1 MKIEQLFVLA
11 LKENL
16 LTDQGWEYAGDH
28 LYGKDGVLLC
38 AYKDYAD
45 GLIDFATI
53 SVEDDLKDTMAY
65 KFLLGD
71 KSSKGRIGGDEN
83 DNIFYRLFADGSALV
98 YKDVTDIS
106 EDGNIYLYKEWM
118 VVNEKLDPVT
128 LSDKELGISEA
139 EDEDQQPLPF
149 VNLTPHPIVLNGV
162 TILPEEIPARC
173 TTSTEV
179 IDNIAGIEIR
189 QKTFGEVTGLPEPQD
204 GKYFIVSSIVASALN
219 GSRDDVFVTDGAIRD
234 ESGRIVGC
242 TGLAKV

>member
-1 MKIEQLFVLA
+1 MKIEKLFVLA

-16 LTDQGWEYAGDH
+16 LTDQGWEFVGDY

-38 AYKDYAD
+38 TYKDYVD

-53 SVEDDLKDTMAY
+53 PVEDDLKDTMAY

-71 KSSKGRIGGDEN
+71 KSSKGKIGGDEEGS
-83 DNIFYRLFADGSALV
+83 IFYRLFADGSALV

-118 VVNEKLDPVT
+118 VVDEKLDPVI

-139 EDEDQQPLPF
+139 EDQPELPF
-149 VNLTPHPIVLNGV
+149 INLTPHPVVLNGI
-162 TILPEEIPARC
+162 TIQPEEIPARC

-179 IDNIAGIEIR
+179 IDNIAGVDIR
-189 QKTFGEVTGLPEPQD
+189 KKTFGDITGLPEPSE
-204 GKYFIVSSIVASALN
+204 GKYYIVSVIVATALN

-234 ESGRIVGC
+234 ESGRIIGC

>member
-1 MKIEQLFVLA
+1 MRIEQLFTLA

-16 LTDQGWEYAGDH
+16 LTDQGWEYVGDY

-38 AYKDYAD
+38 TYKDYVY

-53 SVEDDLKDTMAY
+53 PVEDDLKDTMAY

-71 KSSKGRIGGDEN
+71 KSSKGKIGGDEEGS
-83 DNIFYRLFADGSALV
+83 IFYRLFADGSALV

-118 VVNEKLDPVT
+118 VVDEKLDPVT

-139 EDEDQQPLPF
+139 EDQPELPF
-149 VNLTPHPIVLNGV
+149 INLTPHPVVLNGI
-162 TILPEEIPARC
+162 TIQPEEIPARC

-179 IDNIAGIEIR
+179 IDNIAGVDIR
-189 QKTFGEVTGLPEPQD
+189 KKTFGDITGLPEPSE
-204 GKYFIVSSIVASALN
+204 GKYYIVSVIVATALN
-219 GSRDDVFVTDGAIRD
+219 GSRDDIFVTDGAIRD
-234 ESGRIVGC
+234 ESGRIIGC